1 MSIYYVYAYLNQ
13 KTGKP
18 YYIGKGQGDR
28 INAPHLNLNLPP
40 DLNNRVI
47 LQDKLS
53 EEDACNLEI
62 QLIEQYG
69 RKDIGTGIL
78 LNKTAGGTGGDT
90 SAYRAYTPMSIESK
104 QKLSKSLK
112 GREPWNKGKKGIA
125 HISPGNRKLRSEE
138 TKQKIRESVLANN
151 ALKKKIG

>member
-18 YYIGKGQGDR
+18 YSIGKGQGDR
-28 INAPHLNLNLPP
+28 INALHLNLNLPP
-40 DLNNRVI
+40 DPNNRVI
-47 LQDKLS
+47 LQDNLS
-53 EEDACNLEI
+53 EEDAYNLEI
-62 QLIEQYG
+62 QLIEHYG
-69 RKDIGTGIL
+69 RRDIGTGIL

-90 SAYRAYTPMSIESK
+90 SSCRVYNPMSIETK

-125 HISPGNRKLRSEE
+125 HISPGNRRPRSEE
-138 TKQKIRESVLANN
+138 TKQKIREGVLATI
-151 ALKKKIG
+151 ALKKKTG